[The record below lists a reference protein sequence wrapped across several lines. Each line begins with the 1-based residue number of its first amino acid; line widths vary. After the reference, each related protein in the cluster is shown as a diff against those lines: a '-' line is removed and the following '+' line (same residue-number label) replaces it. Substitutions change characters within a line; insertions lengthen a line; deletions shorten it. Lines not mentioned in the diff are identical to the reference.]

1 MKADN
6 EDLKAEIHQMKRRIT
21 ALERGFDSI
30 LTRDDLEAV
39 EEAHDDLKRGRTVT
53 LAQAKKKP
61 QLP

>member
-6 EDLKAEIHQMKRRIT
+6 EDLKQEIHQMKRRIT
-21 ALERGFDSI
+21 ALEQAFDSI

-39 EEAHDDLKRGRTVT
+39 EEAHEDLKHGRTVT